1 MCCSKGFLFIL
12 SAWNRLGHLMWHSL
26 GLPFHFLQ
34 NTGSLNEIFLGM
46 YVVRAYACACVITK
60 FTIKWQKIV
69 ESCHI
74 IEGENV
80 IKLTFAPVILRSVH
94 MERFA
99 YVCKFCIYAKFAYVC
114 KSLHVYAFTHVCKI
128 CTYAKVGK
136 FAPASDQV
144 QISFCVYANFAY
156 MQIWSCE
163 RKAKFAHVSIYL
175 IVLNDLEM
183 TLFQDCNY
191 LVNNLI

>member
-1 MCCSKGFLFIL
+1 
-12 SAWNRLGHLMWHSL
+12 
-26 GLPFHFLQ
+26 
-34 NTGSLNEIFLGM
+34 
-46 YVVRAYACACVITK
+46 
-60 FTIKWQKIV
+60 
-69 ESCHI
+69 
-74 IEGENV
+74 
-80 IKLTFAPVILRSVH
+80 

-99 YVCKFCIYAKFAYVC
+99 YVCKFCIDAKFAYVC

-175 IVLNDLEM
+175 TVLTNLLM
-183 TLFQDCNY
+183 TLFKDCNY
-191 LVNNLI
+191 FVNNLILPRVVQLFA

>member
-1 MCCSKGFLFIL
+1 
-12 SAWNRLGHLMWHSL
+12 
-26 GLPFHFLQ
+26 
-34 NTGSLNEIFLGM
+34 
-46 YVVRAYACACVITK
+46 
-60 FTIKWQKIV
+60 
-69 ESCHI
+69 
-74 IEGENV
+74 
-80 IKLTFAPVILRSVH
+80 

-99 YVCKFCIYAKFAYVC
+99 YVCKFCIYVC

-136 FAPASDQV
+136 FAPASDQM

-156 MQIWSCE
+156 MQIWSRE

-175 IVLNDLEM
+175 IGLNNLEI
-183 TLFQDCNY
+183 TLFQDCNS

>member
-1 MCCSKGFLFIL
+1 MAL
-12 SAWNRLGHLMWHSL
+12 SISRH
-26 GLPFHFLQ
+26 
-34 NTGSLNEIFLGM
+34 
-46 YVVRAYACACVITK
+46 
-60 FTIKWQKIV
+60 
-69 ESCHI
+69 
-74 IEGENV
+74 
-80 IKLTFAPVILRSVH
+80 LRSVH

-114 KSLHVYAFTHVCKI
+114 KSLHVYAITHVCKI

-175 IVLNDLEM
+175 IVLNKSCNDIVSRLQ
-183 TLFQDCNY
+183 LFGKQFNLTQSCGALSLKALYQSLIKSGTCSSAFLPKY
-191 LVNNLI
+191 LHV

>member
-1 MCCSKGFLFIL
+1 
-12 SAWNRLGHLMWHSL
+12 
-26 GLPFHFLQ
+26 
-34 NTGSLNEIFLGM
+34 
-46 YVVRAYACACVITK
+46 
-60 FTIKWQKIV
+60 
-69 ESCHI
+69 
-74 IEGENV
+74 
-80 IKLTFAPVILRSVH
+80 

-114 KSLHVYAFTHVCKI
+114 KLLHVYAFTHVCKI
-128 CTYAKVGK
+128 CMYAKVGK

-175 IVLNDLEM
+175 IVLNNLEM

>member
-1 MCCSKGFLFIL
+1 
-12 SAWNRLGHLMWHSL
+12 
-26 GLPFHFLQ
+26 
-34 NTGSLNEIFLGM
+34 
-46 YVVRAYACACVITK
+46 
-60 FTIKWQKIV
+60 
-69 ESCHI
+69 
-74 IEGENV
+74 
-80 IKLTFAPVILRSVH
+80 
-94 MERFA
+94 MER
-99 YVCKFCIYAKFAYVC
+99 YAKFAYVC

-163 RKAKFAHVSIYL
+163 RKAKFANVSIYL
-175 IVLNDLEM
+175 IVLNNLEM

>member
-1 MCCSKGFLFIL
+1 
-12 SAWNRLGHLMWHSL
+12 
-26 GLPFHFLQ
+26 
-34 NTGSLNEIFLGM
+34 
-46 YVVRAYACACVITK
+46 
-60 FTIKWQKIV
+60 
-69 ESCHI
+69 
-74 IEGENV
+74 
-80 IKLTFAPVILRSVH
+80 

-128 CTYAKVGK
+128 CKICTYAKVGK

-156 MQIWSCE
+156 MQIRSCE

-175 IVLNDLEM
+175 IMLNNLEM
-183 TLFQDCNY
+183 TLQLFGKQFNLTQSCAALSLKALYQSPIESVSCSSAFLPKY
-191 LVNNLI
+191 LHV